1 MLSCLLLGE
10 QLTRDQLIGFAL
22 IIAGGL
28 SLAIERPSKELF
40 RIRRSFWYILI
51 SIALWAP
58 VAVLFKIVAVDLN
71 FWDALAY
78 EMIGA
83 GLGAVALR
91 IYANINVWA
100 GLRALTA
107 GTWGVV
113 GMNEI
118 AYLAARGLQ
127 FYAVLIGPTALVSVV
142 GGYSTAIRVDHRPGA
157 FKMVSADHQRGYQAG
172 NDRTQVGGDRRYLY
186 WHSIYQ
192 SLKKSAAWQTFSL
205 CSFCVA
211 FIAAATVGLQKLI
224 EVFFSIVVRKLFAG
238 LDVLDRIDLDFASGD
253 ARLAIRAAGVV
264 DVTRGIVMLLAIDGP
279 LGIDIEQISATAAI
293 GLFVGDLLAG
303 IFDNKGSFF
312 DVGLRK

>member
-142 GGYSTAIRVDHRPGA
+142 GGIQPLFALI
-157 FKMVSADHQRGYQAG
+157 
-172 NDRTQVGGDRRYLY
+172 
-186 WHSIYQ
+186 I
-192 SLKKSAAWQTFSL
+192 
-205 CSFCVA
+205 
-211 FIAAATVGLQKLI
+211 GLALSKWFPQIIKEDI
-224 EVFFSIVVRKLFAG
+224 KRETIVRKL
-238 LDVLDRIDLDFASGD
+238 V
-253 ARLAIRAAGVV
+253 AIVV
-264 DVTRGIVMLLAIDGP
+264 IFIGIAYI
-279 LGIDIEQISATAAI
+279 
-293 GLFVGDLLAG
+293 
-303 IFDNKGSFF
+303 NH
-312 DVGLRK
+312 